1 CRQVGAA
8 AAAYF
13 NNSNKP
19 FLCERNKGKV
29 FVLERKRI
37 LLQKRNK
44 GIGSLLF
51 SDGEKVCKKAAVR
64 GLHAVKYSDLRCNER

>member
-1 CRQVGAA
+1 M
-8 AAAYF
+8 AYF

-44 GIGSLLF
+44 GIGFLHISG
-51 SDGEKVCKKAAVR
+51 GEKSSKKAAVR
-64 GLHAVKYSDLRCNER
+64 GLPAVKYSDLRCNER

>member
-1 CRQVGAA
+1 M
-8 AAAYF
+8 AYF

-29 FVLERKRI
+29 FVLERRRI

-44 GIGSLLF
+44 GIGFLLF
-51 SDGEKVCKKAAVR
+51 SDGEKVAKKPPCGDSPRSSIWFYDITSV
-64 GLHAVKYSDLRCNER
+64 